1 MTGGHIVRTVIERLR
16 TGCTALRTFGAD
28 IMLRVFIRL
37 RDERGQGMLEYAI
50 IGGIII
56 VGAVATL
63 AALSGALNRL
73 FNQIT
78 TTLGQY

>member
-1 MTGGHIVRTVIERLR
+1 MRLMIDRLYTWRAAVHCFARAVLLRLCVRTP
-16 TGCTALRTFGAD
+16 
-28 IMLRVFIRL
+28 
-37 RDERGQGMLEYAI
+37 DERGQGMLEYAI

-73 FNQIT
+73 FTQIT

>member
-1 MTGGHIVRTVIERLR
+1 MQMIADRFQTACAALHVLLHVAVRRLGVAAR
-16 TGCTALRTFGAD
+16 S
-28 IMLRVFIRL
+28 
-37 RDERGQGMLEYAI
+37 ERGQGMLEYAI

-73 FNQIT
+73 FTQIT